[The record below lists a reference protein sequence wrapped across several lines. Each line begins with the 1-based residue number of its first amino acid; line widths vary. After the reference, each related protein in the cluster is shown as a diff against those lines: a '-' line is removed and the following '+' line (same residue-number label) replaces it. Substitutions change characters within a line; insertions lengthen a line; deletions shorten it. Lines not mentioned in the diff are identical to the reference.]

1 MHGGYLDQVEAISM
15 KVFFII
21 KFSDVQLSIRVLV
34 TLCRPIGILTT
45 KGKFLSDNSMSG
57 WSSDPNEIST
67 LDHLILL
74 LGTIRW
80 ARLISRWSFFPCVL
94 EAMDMLPLKM
104 MLISLISSS
113 PSESTRRRSTHRGSC
128 GTGTGGGG
136 IFFRSRKILHS
147 SRSCPTVR

>member
-34 TLCRPIGILTT
+34 TSCRPIGILTT

-74 LGTIRW
+74 LGTI
-80 ARLISRWSFFPCVL
+80 C
-94 EAMDMLPLKM
+94 
-104 MLISLISSS
+104 
-113 PSESTRRRSTHRGSC
+113 
-128 GTGTGGGG
+128 
-136 IFFRSRKILHS
+136 
-147 SRSCPTVR
+147 